1 MASAALST
9 KAVGSKVQL
18 KLNGVKKNFIVVHQ
32 GKPSGIYDASCDGTW
47 LLLED
52 IYETRQWHTS
62 SVNKLENST
71 IHNYLNS
78 TFLAKFDA
86 NIQAQIK
93 QVKLPYRQNG
103 GSGGTDR
110 NGANGLS
117 CKIFLLSGYEVG
129 WITSD
134 HGNFPVDG
142 ARLAYFESGTGTSA
156 NNKRIA
162 KLNGSATLWWLRSP
176 YTDNTYR
183 VWDVLSN
190 GGCHYYDATNTCGI
204 RPALVL
210 PSSLLVSDDGSVTTN
225 TAPTTPGTINVPGT
239 IQGGSTIEISWTA
252 STDAEKNLEGYI
264 VERSTNGGSS
274 WSQVY
279 QGAALKTT
287 NTVAAGTQTVMYRVK
302 AYDSD
307 GLASGYRTSSQ
318 ITVINNTAPTAPA
331 SITVPNTVYGGQ
343 SIVVTWGAATDPDGD
358 AMTYALERQVD
369 GGDWAQIYTGPNL
382 SFTDPITRGWT
393 SLAYR
398 VKAIDSRSASGPY
411 ATSPTRTVNN
421 NLAPTVTCSQTSG
434 TDLGLKNTGFSVDYS
449 VTDPDGDDVT
459 VTEAIDGA
467 TQRTFTATP
476 GQTYTFMVTGETFM
490 KVLNGDHALTITASD
505 GKMDTVHKLLFKK
518 EITTAMITLVDAV
531 PADARIAV
539 CVLSVNGSLP
549 ADAVLKVE
557 VTNNGLDDSPVWE
570 DCTADVKA
578 GANHVFTNETQ
589 LSGWAFNFKVTATR
603 GPSGEGGYINSVQGG
618 FQ

>member
-1 MASAALST
+1 MATVALGT

-18 KLNGVKKNFIVVHQ
+18 KLGGVKKNFIIVHK
-32 GKPSGIYDASCDGTW
+32 GKPSSLYDDSCNGVW
-47 LLLED
+47 LLQED
-52 IYETRQWHTS
+52 IQETRQWQSTN
-62 SVNKLENST
+62 VNKLESSE
-71 IHNYLNS
+71 IQAYLNS
-78 TFLAKFDA
+78 TYLALFDA

-93 QVKLPYRQNG
+93 QVKIPYRQNG

-110 NGANGLS
+110 SGANGLS
-117 CKIFLLSGYEVG
+117 CKIFLLSAREVG
-129 WITSD
+129 FSD
-134 HGNFPVDG
+134 TYIPNDG
-142 ARLAYFESGTGTSA
+142 AKLDYFNSGNGTDT
-156 NNKRIA
+156 KRVA
-162 KLNGSATLWWLRSP
+162 KYNGSATLWWLRSP
-176 YTDNTYR
+176 YTSNTVS
-183 VWDVLSN
+183 VWDVYSDGQCN
-190 GGCHYYDATNTCGI
+190 DSYANRTYGV

-210 PSSLLVSDDGSVTTN
+210 PTDLLVSDDGTVTTN

-252 STDAEKNLEGYI
+252 STDAENNLEGYI
-264 VERSTNGGSS
+264 VERSTNGGTS

-279 QGAALKTT
+279 QGSALKTT

-302 AYDSD
+302 SYDSD
-307 GLASGYRTSSQ
+307 GLSSSYRTSSQ
-318 ITVINNTAPTAPA
+318 ITVINNTAPSAPA

-358 AMTYALERQVD
+358 AVTYALERQID
-369 GGDWAQIYTGPNL
+369 GGDWAQIYTGSNL

-393 SLAYR
+393 SVAYR

-421 NLAPTVTCSQTSG
+421 NLAPTVVCSQTSG

-449 VTDPDGDDVT
+449 VTDPDGDEVT

-467 TQRTFTATP
+467 AQRTFKATP
-476 GQTYTFMVTGETFM
+476 GETYTFMVTGETFM
-490 KVLNGDHALTITASD
+490 KVLNGDHALTVTASD
-505 GKMDTVHKLLFKK
+505 GKAETVHKLLFKK

-589 LSGWAFNFKVTATR
+589 TNGWAFNFKVTATR

>member
-1 MASAALST
+1 MATVALGT

-18 KLNGVKKNFIVVHQ
+18 KLGGVKKNFIIVHK
-32 GKPSGIYDASCDGTW
+32 GKPSSLYDDSCNGVW
-47 LLLED
+47 LLQED
-52 IYETRQWHTS
+52 IQETRQWQSTN
-62 SVNKLENST
+62 VNKLESSE
-71 IHNYLNS
+71 IQAYLNS
-78 TFLAKFDA
+78 TYLALFDA

-93 QVKLPYRQNG
+93 QVKIPYRQNG

-110 NGANGLS
+110 SGANGLS
-117 CKIFLLSGYEVG
+117 CKIFLLSAREVG
-129 WITSD
+129 FSD
-134 HGNFPVDG
+134 TYIPNDG
-142 ARLAYFESGTGTSA
+142 AKLDYFNSGNGTDT
-156 NNKRIA
+156 KRVA
-162 KLNGSATLWWLRSP
+162 KYNGSATFWWLRSP
-176 YTDNTYR
+176 STRNASY
-183 VWDVLSN
+183 VWLVYSDGQYSN
-190 GGCHYYDATNTCGI
+190 GNANYTYGV

-210 PSSLLVSDDGSVTTN
+210 PTDLLVSDDGTVTTN

-252 STDAEKNLEGYI
+252 STDAENNLEGYI
-264 VERSTNGGSS
+264 VERSTNGGTS

-279 QGAALKTT
+279 QGSALKTT

-302 AYDSD
+302 SYDSD
-307 GLASGYRTSSQ
+307 GLSSSYRTSSQ
-318 ITVINNTAPTAPA
+318 ITVINNTAPSAPA

-358 AMTYALERQVD
+358 AVTYALERQID
-369 GGDWAQIYTGPNL
+369 GGDWAQIYTGSNL

-393 SLAYR
+393 SVAYR

-421 NLAPTVTCSQTSG
+421 NLAPTVVCSQTSG

-449 VTDPDGDDVT
+449 VTDPDGDEVT

-467 TQRTFTATP
+467 AQRTFKATP
-476 GQTYTFMVTGETFM
+476 GETYTFMVTGETFM
-490 KVLNGDHALTITASD
+490 KVLNGDHALTVTASD
-505 GKMDTVHKLLFKK
+505 GKAETVHKLLFKK

-589 LSGWAFNFKVTATR
+589 TNGWAFNFKVTATR

>member
-1 MASAALST
+1 MATVALGT

-18 KLNGVKKNFIVVHQ
+18 KLGGVKKNFIIVHK
-32 GKPSGIYDASCDGTW
+32 GKPSSLYDDSCNGVW
-47 LLLED
+47 LLQED
-52 IYETRQWHTS
+52 IQETRQWQSTN
-62 SVNKLENST
+62 VNKLESSE
-71 IHNYLNS
+71 IQAYLNS
-78 TFLAKFDA
+78 TYLALFDA

-93 QVKLPYRQNG
+93 QVKIPYRQNG

-110 NGANGLS
+110 SGANGLS
-117 CKIFLLSGYEVG
+117 CKIFLLSAREVG
-129 WITSD
+129 FSD
-134 HGNFPVDG
+134 TYIPNDG
-142 ARLAYFESGTGTSA
+142 AKLDYFNSGNGTDT
-156 NNKRIA
+156 KRVA
-162 KLNGSATLWWLRSP
+162 KYNGSAAVWWLRSP
-176 YTDNTYR
+176 HTNSTSLVWSVDSGGRYGSGYANNTSG
-183 VWDVLSN
+183 V
-190 GGCHYYDATNTCGI
+190 

-210 PSSLLVSDDGSVTTN
+210 PTDLLVSDDGTVTTN

-252 STDAEKNLEGYI
+252 STDAENNLEGYI
-264 VERSTNGGSS
+264 VERSTNGGTS

-279 QGAALKTT
+279 QGSALKTT

-302 AYDSD
+302 SYDSD
-307 GLASGYRTSSQ
+307 GLSSSYRTSSQ
-318 ITVINNTAPTAPA
+318 ITVINNTAPSAPA

-358 AMTYALERQVD
+358 AVTYALERQID
-369 GGDWAQIYTGPNL
+369 GGDWAQIYTGSNL

-393 SLAYR
+393 SVAYR

-421 NLAPTVTCSQTSG
+421 NLAPTVVCSQTSG

-449 VTDPDGDDVT
+449 VTDPDGDEVT

-467 TQRTFTATP
+467 AQRTFKATP
-476 GQTYTFMVTGETFM
+476 GETYTFMVTGETFM
-490 KVLNGDHALTITASD
+490 KVLNGDHALTVTASD
-505 GKMDTVHKLLFKK
+505 GKAETVHKLLFKK

-589 LSGWAFNFKVTATR
+589 TNGWAFNFKVTATR

>member
-1 MASAALST
+1 MATVALGT

-18 KLNGVKKNFIVVHQ
+18 KLGGVKKNFIIVHK
-32 GKPSGIYDASCDGTW
+32 GKPSSLYDDSCNGVW
-47 LLLED
+47 LLQED
-52 IYETRQWHTS
+52 IQETRQWQSTN
-62 SVNKLENST
+62 VNKLESSE
-71 IHNYLNS
+71 IQAYLNS
-78 TFLAKFDA
+78 TYLALFDA

-93 QVKLPYRQNG
+93 QVKIPYRQNG

-110 NGANGLS
+110 SGANGLS
-117 CKIFLLSGYEVG
+117 CKIFLLSAREVG
-129 WITSD
+129 FSD
-134 HGNFPVDG
+134 TYIPNDG
-142 ARLAYFESGTGTSA
+142 AKLDYFNSGNGTDT
-156 NNKRIA
+156 KRVA
-162 KLNGSATLWWLRSP
+162 KYNGSATYWWLRSP
-176 YTDNTYR
+176 STNYTNV
-183 VWDVLSN
+183 VWDVYSH
-190 GGCHYYDATNTCGI
+190 GQYYGNDATDTWGV

-210 PSSLLVSDDGSVTTN
+210 PTDLLVSDDGTVTTN

-252 STDAEKNLEGYI
+252 STDAENNLEGYI
-264 VERSTNGGSS
+264 VERSTNGGTS

-279 QGAALKTT
+279 QGSALKTT

-302 AYDSD
+302 SYDSD
-307 GLASGYRTSSQ
+307 GLSSSYRTSSQ

-358 AMTYALERQVD
+358 AMTYALERQID
-369 GGDWAQIYTGPNL
+369 GGDWAQIYTGSNL

-393 SLAYR
+393 SVAYR

-421 NLAPTVTCSQTSG
+421 NLAPTVVCSQTSG

-449 VTDPDGDDVT
+449 VTDPDGDEVT

-467 TQRTFTATP
+467 AQRTFKATP
-476 GQTYTFMVTGETFM
+476 GETYTFMVTGETFM
-490 KVLNGDHALTITASD
+490 KVLNGDHALTVTASD
-505 GKMDTVHKLLFKK
+505 GKAETVHKLLFKK

-589 LSGWAFNFKVTATR
+589 TNGWAFNFKVTATR

>member
-1 MASAALST
+1 MATVALGT

-18 KLNGVKKNFIVVHQ
+18 KLGGVKKNFIIVHK
-32 GKPSGIYDASCDGTW
+32 GKPSSLYDDSCNGVW
-47 LLLED
+47 LLQED
-52 IYETRQWHTS
+52 IQETRQWQSTN
-62 SVNKLENST
+62 VNKLESSE
-71 IHNYLNS
+71 IQAYLNS
-78 TFLAKFDA
+78 TYLALFDA

-93 QVKLPYRQNG
+93 QVKIPYRQNG

-110 NGANGLS
+110 SGANGLS
-117 CKIFLLSGYEVG
+117 CKIFLLSAREVG
-129 WITSD
+129 FSD
-134 HGNFPVDG
+134 TYIPNDG
-142 ARLAYFESGTGTSA
+142 AKLDYFNSGNGTDT
-156 NNKRIA
+156 KRVA
-162 KLNGSATLWWLRSP
+162 KYNGSATFWWLRSP
-176 YTDNTYR
+176 VTDNTYH
-183 VWDVLSN
+183 VWNVGSDGQYN
-190 GGCHYYDATNTCGI
+190 YYHANRTYGV

-210 PSSLLVSDDGSVTTN
+210 PTDLLVSDDGTVTTN

-252 STDAEKNLEGYI
+252 STDAENNLEGYI
-264 VERSTNGGSS
+264 VERSTNGGTS

-279 QGAALKTT
+279 QGSALKTT

-302 AYDSD
+302 SYDSD
-307 GLASGYRTSSQ
+307 GLSSSYRTSSQ
-318 ITVINNTAPTAPA
+318 ITVINNTAPSAPA

-358 AMTYALERQVD
+358 AVTYALERQID
-369 GGDWAQIYTGPNL
+369 GGDWAQIYTGSNL

-393 SLAYR
+393 SVAYR

-421 NLAPTVTCSQTSG
+421 NLAPTVVCSQTSG

-449 VTDPDGDDVT
+449 VTDPDGDEVT

-467 TQRTFTATP
+467 AQRTFKATP
-476 GQTYTFMVTGETFM
+476 GETYTFMVTGETFM
-490 KVLNGDHALTITASD
+490 KVLNGDHALTVTASD
-505 GKMDTVHKLLFKK
+505 GKAETVHKLLFKK

-539 CVLSVNGSLP
+539 CVLSVNGSIP
-549 ADAVLKVE
+549 ADANFEVK
-557 VTNNGLDDSPVWE
+557 VTNNGKDTTPTWE
-570 DCTADVKA
+570 DCTNAVKT
-578 GANHVFTNETQ
+578 GANHVFTNNTQ
-589 LSGWAFNFKVTATR
+589 TNGWAFNFKVTVSR
-603 GPSGEGGYINSVQGG
+603 GASGQGGYINSVQGG

>member
-1 MASAALST
+1 MATVALGT

-18 KLNGVKKNFIVVHQ
+18 KLGGVKKNFIIVHK
-32 GKPSGIYDASCDGTW
+32 GKPSSLYDDSCNGVW
-47 LLLED
+47 LLQED
-52 IYETRQWHTS
+52 IQETRQWQSTN
-62 SVNKLENST
+62 VNKLESSE
-71 IHNYLNS
+71 IQAYLNS
-78 TFLAKFDA
+78 TYLALFDA

-93 QVKLPYRQNG
+93 QVKIPYRQNG

-110 NGANGLS
+110 SGANGLS
-117 CKIFLLSGYEVG
+117 CKIFLLSAREVG
-129 WITSD
+129 FSD
-134 HGNFPVDG
+134 TYIPNDG
-142 ARLAYFESGTGTSA
+142 AKLDYFNSGNGTDT
-156 NNKRIA
+156 KRVA
-162 KLNGSATLWWLRSP
+162 KYNGSATIWWLRSP
-176 YTDNTYR
+176 YTNLTYF
-183 VWDVLSN
+183 VWLVYS
-190 GGCHYYDATNTCGI
+190 GGQYGNHDAYYTYGV

-210 PSSLLVSDDGSVTTN
+210 PTDLLVSDDGTVTTN

-252 STDAEKNLEGYI
+252 STDAENNLEGYI
-264 VERSTNGGSS
+264 VERSTNGGTS

-279 QGAALKTT
+279 QGSALKTT

-302 AYDSD
+302 SYDSD
-307 GLASGYRTSSQ
+307 GLSSSYRTSSQ
-318 ITVINNTAPTAPA
+318 ITVINNTAPSAPA

-358 AMTYALERQVD
+358 AVTYALERQID
-369 GGDWAQIYTGPNL
+369 GGDWAQIYTGSNL

-393 SLAYR
+393 SVAYR

-421 NLAPTVTCSQTSG
+421 NLAPTVVCSQTSG

-449 VTDPDGDDVT
+449 VTDPDGDEVT

-467 TQRTFTATP
+467 AQRTFKATP
-476 GQTYTFMVTGETFM
+476 GETYTFMVTGETFM
-490 KVLNGDHALTITASD
+490 KVLNGDHALTVTASD
-505 GKMDTVHKLLFKK
+505 GKAETVHKLLFKK

-589 LSGWAFNFKVTATR
+589 TNGWAFNFKVTATR

>member
-18 KLNGVKKNFIVVHQ
+18 KLGGVKKNFIIVHK
-32 GKPSGIYDASCDGTW
+32 GKPSSLYDDSCNGVW
-47 LLLED
+47 LLQED
-52 IYETRQWHTS
+52 IQETRQWQSTN
-62 SVNKLENST
+62 VNKLESSE
-71 IHNYLNS
+71 IQAYLNS
-78 TFLAKFDA
+78 TYLAMFDA

-93 QVKLPYRQNG
+93 QVKIPYRQNG

-110 NGANGLS
+110 SGANGLS
-117 CKIFLLSGYEVG
+117 CKIFLLSAREVG
-129 WITSD
+129 FSD
-134 HGNFPVDG
+134 TYIPNDG
-142 ARLAYFESGTGTSA
+142 AKLDYFNSGNGTDT
-156 NNKRIA
+156 KRVA
-162 KLNGSATLWWLRSP
+162 KYNGSATSWWLRSP
-176 YTDNTYR
+176 YTFSTILVWLVFSVGQYSNYNANNTY
-183 VWDVLSN
+183 
-190 GGCHYYDATNTCGI
+190 GI

-393 SLAYR
+393 SVAYR

>member
-1 MASAALST
+1 MATVALGT

-18 KLNGVKKNFIVVHQ
+18 KLGGVKKNFIIVHK
-32 GKPSGIYDASCDGTW
+32 GKPSSLYDDSCNGVW
-47 LLLED
+47 LLQED
-52 IYETRQWHTS
+52 IQETRQWQSTN
-62 SVNKLENST
+62 VNKLESSE
-71 IHNYLNS
+71 IQAYLNS
-78 TFLAKFDA
+78 TYLALFDA

-93 QVKLPYRQNG
+93 QVKIPYRQNG

-110 NGANGLS
+110 SGANGLS
-117 CKIFLLSGYEVG
+117 CKIFLLSAREVG
-129 WITSD
+129 FSD
-134 HGNFPVDG
+134 TYIPNDG
-142 ARLAYFESGTGTSA
+142 AKLDYFNSGNGTDT
-156 NNKRIA
+156 KRVA
-162 KLNGSATLWWLRSP
+162 KYNGSATYWWLRSP
-176 YTDNTYR
+176 HTLSTLN
-183 VWDVLSN
+183 VWDVNSDGQYN
-190 GGCHYYDATNTCGI
+190 FSSANNTYGV

-210 PSSLLVSDDGSVTTN
+210 PTDLLVSDDGTVTTN

-252 STDAEKNLEGYI
+252 STDAENNLEGYI
-264 VERSTNGGSS
+264 VERSTNGGTS

-279 QGAALKTT
+279 QGSALKTT

-302 AYDSD
+302 SYDSD
-307 GLASGYRTSSQ
+307 GLSSSYRTSSQ
-318 ITVINNTAPTAPA
+318 ITVINNTAPSAPA

-358 AMTYALERQVD
+358 AVTYALERQID
-369 GGDWAQIYTGPNL
+369 GGDWAQIYTGSNL

-393 SLAYR
+393 SVAYR

-421 NLAPTVTCSQTSG
+421 NLAPTVVCSQTSG

-449 VTDPDGDDVT
+449 VTDPDGDEVT

-467 TQRTFTATP
+467 AQRTFKATP
-476 GQTYTFMVTGETFM
+476 GETYTFMVTGETFM
-490 KVLNGDHALTITASD
+490 KVLNGDHALTVTASD
-505 GKMDTVHKLLFKK
+505 GKAETVHKLLFKK

-589 LSGWAFNFKVTATR
+589 TNGWAFNFKVTATR

>member
-1 MASAALST
+1 MASVALSS
-9 KAVGSKVQL
+9 KAVGSIVKIKV
-18 KLNGVKKNFIVVHQ
+18 NGTLRDFIVVQQ
-32 GKPSGIYDASCDGTW
+32 GKPSSIYDESCNGTW
-47 LLLED
+47 LLMKDL
-52 IYETRQWHTS
+52 YESRQWHS
-62 SVNKLENST
+62 SNVNDYANST
-71 IHNYLNS
+71 IHKWLNNE
-78 TFLAKFDA
+78 FLNLIDA
-86 NIQAQIK
+86 NIRAQIRQAK
-93 QVKLPYRQNG
+93 IPYRP
-103 GSGGTDR
+103 GSGTSMSV
-110 NGANGLS
+110 NSGANGLS
-117 CKIFLLSGYEVG
+117 AKIFLLSNIEVG
-129 WITSD
+129 GQTDWSYMP
-134 HGNFPVDG
+134 HDG
-142 ARLAYFESGTGTSA
+142 ARLAYFEYGTGTSA
-156 NNKRIA
+156 NNKRLA
-162 KLNGSATLWWLRSP
+162 YLNGSAAYWWLRSP
-176 YTDNTYR
+176 YTNSSHYAWH
-183 VWDVLSN
+183 VSSHGNSN
-190 GGCHYYDATNTCGI
+190 GTSVCSFSYGI
-204 RPALVL
+204 RPALIL
-210 PSSLLVSDDGSVTTN
+210 PSSLLVSDDGTVTTN

-302 AYDSD
+302 SYDSD
-307 GLASGYRTSSQ
+307 GLSSSYRTSSQ
-318 ITVINNTAPTAPA
+318 ITVINNTAPSAPA

-358 AMTYALERQVD
+358 AVTYALERQID

-421 NLAPTVTCSQTSG
+421 NLAPTVTCNQTSG

>member
-1 MASAALST
+1 MASVALST

-117 CKIFLLSGYEVG
+117 CKIFLLSGYECG
-129 WITSD
+129 WTTS
-134 HGNFPVDG
+134 NNPYFPVDG
-142 ARLAYFESGTGTSA
+142 AKLAYFEAGTGTSA

-162 KLNGSATLWWLRSP
+162 KLNGSATYWWLRSP
-176 YTDNTYR
+176 NTYNTNV
-183 VWDVLSN
+183 VWCVYSYGVYDLS
-190 GGCHYYDATNTCGI
+190 DATSTYGI

-302 AYDSD
+302 AYDSE
-307 GLASGYRTSSQ
+307 GLASAYKTSSQ
-318 ITVINNTAPTAPA
+318 VTVINNNAPTAPA

-421 NLAPTVTCSQTSG
+421 NLAPTVTCSQASG
-434 TDLGLKNTGFSVDYS
+434 TNLGTKNTGFSIDYS
-449 VTDPDGDDVT
+449 VSDPDGDTVT
-459 VTEAIDGA
+459 VKEAIDGEVK
-467 TQRTFTATP
+467 RTFTATP
-476 GQTYTFMVTGETFM
+476 GTTYTFQVTGETFM
-490 KVLNGDHALTITASD
+490 KVLNGDHTLTITAND
-505 GKMDTVHKLLFKK
+505 TKMDTVHKLLFKK
-518 EITTAMITLVDAV
+518 EITAAMITLTEPVE
-531 PADARIAV
+531 ADAKIAV
-539 CVLSVNGSLP
+539 CVLSVNGSIP
-549 ADAVLKVE
+549 ADANFEVK
-557 VTNNGLDDSPVWE
+557 VTNNGKDAAPVWE
-570 DCTADVKA
+570 DCTNAVKT
-578 GANHVFTNETQ
+578 GANHVFTNSTQ
-589 LSGWAFNFKVTATR
+589 TNGWAFNFKVTVSR
-603 GPSGEGGYINSVQGG
+603 GASGQGGYINSVQGG

>member
-1 MASAALST
+1 MATVALGT

-18 KLNGVKKNFIVVHQ
+18 KLGGVKKNFIIVHK
-32 GKPSGIYDASCDGTW
+32 GKPSSLYDDSCNGVW
-47 LLLED
+47 LLQED
-52 IYETRQWHTS
+52 IQETRQWQSTN
-62 SVNKLENST
+62 VNKLESSE
-71 IHNYLNS
+71 IQAYLNS
-78 TFLAKFDA
+78 TYLALFDA

-93 QVKLPYRQNG
+93 QVKIPYRQNG

-110 NGANGLS
+110 SGANGLS
-117 CKIFLLSGYEVG
+117 CKIFLLSAREVG
-129 WITSD
+129 FSD
-134 HGNFPVDG
+134 TYIPNDG
-142 ARLAYFESGTGTSA
+142 AKLDYFNSGNGTDT
-156 NNKRIA
+156 KRVA
-162 KLNGSATLWWLRSP
+162 KYNGSATNWWLRSP
-176 YTDNTYR
+176 GAYHTGSVWLVYSDGQYNHNGANLTYG
-183 VWDVLSN
+183 V
-190 GGCHYYDATNTCGI
+190 

-210 PSSLLVSDDGSVTTN
+210 PTDLLVSDDGTVTTN

-252 STDAEKNLEGYI
+252 STDAENNLEGYI
-264 VERSTNGGSS
+264 VERSTNGGTS

-279 QGAALKTT
+279 QGSALKTT

-302 AYDSD
+302 SYDSD
-307 GLASGYRTSSQ
+307 GLSSSYRTSSQ
-318 ITVINNTAPTAPA
+318 ITVINNTAPSAPA

-358 AMTYALERQVD
+358 AVTYALERQID
-369 GGDWAQIYTGPNL
+369 GGDWAQIYTGSNL

-393 SLAYR
+393 SVAYR

-421 NLAPTVTCSQTSG
+421 NLAPTVVCSQTSG

-449 VTDPDGDDVT
+449 VTDPDGDEVT

-467 TQRTFTATP
+467 AQRTFKATP
-476 GQTYTFMVTGETFM
+476 GETYTFMVTGETFM
-490 KVLNGDHALTITASD
+490 KVLNGDHALTVTASD
-505 GKMDTVHKLLFKK
+505 GKAETVHKLLFKK

-589 LSGWAFNFKVTATR
+589 TNGWAFNFKVTATR

>member
-1 MASAALST
+1 MATVALGT

-18 KLNGVKKNFIVVHQ
+18 KLGGVKKNFIIVHK
-32 GKPSGIYDASCDGTW
+32 GKPSSLYDDSCNGVW
-47 LLLED
+47 LLQED
-52 IYETRQWHTS
+52 IQETRQWQSTN
-62 SVNKLENST
+62 VNKLESSE
-71 IHNYLNS
+71 IQAYLNS
-78 TFLAKFDA
+78 TYLALFDA

-93 QVKLPYRQNG
+93 QVKIPYRQNG

-110 NGANGLS
+110 SGANGLS
-117 CKIFLLSGYEVG
+117 CKIFLLSAREVG
-129 WITSD
+129 FSD
-134 HGNFPVDG
+134 TYIPNDG
-142 ARLAYFESGTGTSA
+142 AKLDYFNSGNGTDT
-156 NNKRIA
+156 KRVA
-162 KLNGSATLWWLRSP
+162 KYNGSATIWWLRSP
-176 YTDNTYR
+176 YTYNTSH
-183 VWDVLSN
+183 VWYVDSD
-190 GGCHYYDATNTCGI
+190 GRYDCGYANVSYGV

-210 PSSLLVSDDGSVTTN
+210 PTDLLVSDDGTVTTN

-252 STDAEKNLEGYI
+252 STDAENNLEGYI
-264 VERSTNGGSS
+264 VERSTNGGTS

-279 QGAALKTT
+279 QGSALKTT

-302 AYDSD
+302 SYDSD
-307 GLASGYRTSSQ
+307 GLSSSYRTSSQ
-318 ITVINNTAPTAPA
+318 ITVINNTAPSAPA

-358 AMTYALERQVD
+358 AVTYALERQID
-369 GGDWAQIYTGPNL
+369 GGDWAQIYTGSNL

-393 SLAYR
+393 SVAYR

-421 NLAPTVTCSQTSG
+421 NLAPTVVCSQTSG

-449 VTDPDGDDVT
+449 VTDPDGDEVT
-459 VTEAIDGA
+459 VTEAIDRA
-467 TQRTFTATP
+467 AQRTFKATP
-476 GQTYTFMVTGETFM
+476 GETYTFMVTGETFM
-490 KVLNGDHALTITASD
+490 KVLNGDHALTVTASD
-505 GKMDTVHKLLFKK
+505 GKAETVHKLLFKK

-589 LSGWAFNFKVTATR
+589 TNGWAFNFKVTATR

>member
-1 MASAALST
+1 MATVALGT

-18 KLNGVKKNFIVVHQ
+18 KLGGVKKNFIIVHK
-32 GKPSGIYDASCDGTW
+32 GKPSSLYDDSCNGVW
-47 LLLED
+47 LLQED
-52 IYETRQWHTS
+52 IQETRQWQSTN
-62 SVNKLENST
+62 VNKLESSE
-71 IHNYLNS
+71 IQAYLNS
-78 TFLAKFDA
+78 TYLALFDA

-93 QVKLPYRQNG
+93 QVKIPYRQNG

-110 NGANGLS
+110 SGANGLS
-117 CKIFLLSGYEVG
+117 CKIFLLSAREVG
-129 WITSD
+129 FSD
-134 HGNFPVDG
+134 TYIPNDG
-142 ARLAYFESGTGTSA
+142 AKLDYFNSGNGTDT
-156 NNKRIA
+156 KRVA
-162 KLNGSATLWWLRSP
+162 KYNGSAALWWLRSP
-176 YTDNTYR
+176 NTYNTGN
-183 VWDVLSN
+183 VWYVHSD
-190 GGCHYYDATNTCGI
+190 GQYYNIYANNTYGV

-210 PSSLLVSDDGSVTTN
+210 PTDLLVSDDGTVTTN

-252 STDAEKNLEGYI
+252 STDAENNLEGYI
-264 VERSTNGGSS
+264 VERSTNGGTS

-279 QGAALKTT
+279 QGSALKTT

-302 AYDSD
+302 SYDSD
-307 GLASGYRTSSQ
+307 GLSSSYRTSSQ
-318 ITVINNTAPTAPA
+318 ITVINNTAPSAPA

-358 AMTYALERQVD
+358 AVTYALERQID
-369 GGDWAQIYTGPNL
+369 GGDWAQIYTGSNL

-393 SLAYR
+393 SVAYR

-421 NLAPTVTCSQTSG
+421 NLAPTVVCSQTSG

-449 VTDPDGDDVT
+449 VTDPDGDEVT
-459 VTEAIDGA
+459 VTEAIDRA
-467 TQRTFTATP
+467 AQRTFKATP
-476 GQTYTFMVTGETFM
+476 GETYTFMVTGETFM
-490 KVLNGDHALTITASD
+490 KVLNGDHALTVTASD
-505 GKMDTVHKLLFKK
+505 GKAETVHKLLFKK

-589 LSGWAFNFKVTATR
+589 TNGWAFNFKVTATR

>member
-1 MASAALST
+1 MATVALGT

-18 KLNGVKKNFIVVHQ
+18 KLGGVKKNFIIVHK
-32 GKPSGIYDASCDGTW
+32 GKPSSLYDDSCNGVW
-47 LLLED
+47 LLQED
-52 IYETRQWHTS
+52 IQETRQWQSTN
-62 SVNKLENST
+62 VNKLESSE
-71 IHNYLNS
+71 IQAYLNS
-78 TFLAKFDA
+78 TYLALFDA

-93 QVKLPYRQNG
+93 QVKIPYRQNG

-110 NGANGLS
+110 SGANGLS
-117 CKIFLLSGYEVG
+117 CKIFLLSAREVG
-129 WITSD
+129 FSD
-134 HGNFPVDG
+134 TYIPNDG
-142 ARLAYFESGTGTSA
+142 AKLDYFNSGNGTDT
-156 NNKRIA
+156 KRVA
-162 KLNGSATLWWLRSP
+162 KYNGSATGWWLRSP
-176 YTDNTYR
+176 YTYYTGYVWNVYSDGQYGSSYANLTYG
-183 VWDVLSN
+183 V
-190 GGCHYYDATNTCGI
+190 

-210 PSSLLVSDDGSVTTN
+210 PTDLLVSDDGTVTTN

-252 STDAEKNLEGYI
+252 STDAENNLEGYI
-264 VERSTNGGSS
+264 VERSTNGGTS

-279 QGAALKTT
+279 QGSALKTT

-302 AYDSD
+302 SYDSD
-307 GLASGYRTSSQ
+307 GLSSSYRTSSQ
-318 ITVINNTAPTAPA
+318 ITVINNTAPSAPA

-358 AMTYALERQVD
+358 AVTYALERQID
-369 GGDWAQIYTGPNL
+369 GGDWAQIYTGSNL

-393 SLAYR
+393 SVAYR

-421 NLAPTVTCSQTSG
+421 NLAPTVVCSQTSG

-449 VTDPDGDDVT
+449 VTDPDGDEVT

-467 TQRTFTATP
+467 AQRTFKATP
-476 GQTYTFMVTGETFM
+476 GETYTFMVTGETFM
-490 KVLNGDHALTITASD
+490 KVLNGDHALTVTASD
-505 GKMDTVHKLLFKK
+505 GKAETVHKLLFKK

-589 LSGWAFNFKVTATR
+589 TNGWAFNFKVTATR

>member
-1 MASAALST
+1 MATVALGT

-18 KLNGVKKNFIVVHQ
+18 KLGGVKKNFIIVHK
-32 GKPSGIYDASCDGTW
+32 GKPSSLYDDSCNGVW
-47 LLLED
+47 LLQED
-52 IYETRQWHTS
+52 IQETRQWQSTN
-62 SVNKLENST
+62 VNKLESSE
-71 IHNYLNS
+71 IQAYLNS
-78 TFLAKFDA
+78 TYLALFDA

-93 QVKLPYRQNG
+93 QVKIPYRQNG

-110 NGANGLS
+110 SGANGLS
-117 CKIFLLSGYEVG
+117 CKIFLLSAREVG
-129 WITSD
+129 FSD
-134 HGNFPVDG
+134 TYIPNDG
-142 ARLAYFESGTGTSA
+142 AKLDYFNSGNGTDT
-156 NNKRIA
+156 KRVA
-162 KLNGSATLWWLRSP
+162 KYNGSATVWWLRSP
-176 YTDNTYR
+176 HTNHTGD
-183 VWDVLSN
+183 VWYVNSGGQFNN
-190 GGCHYYDATNTCGI
+190 GYADFTCGV

-210 PSSLLVSDDGSVTTN
+210 PTDLLVSDDGTVTTN

-252 STDAEKNLEGYI
+252 STDAENNLEGYI
-264 VERSTNGGSS
+264 VERSTNGGTS

-279 QGAALKTT
+279 QGSALKTT

-358 AMTYALERQVD
+358 AVTYALERQID
-369 GGDWAQIYTGPNL
+369 GGDWAQIYTGSNL

-393 SLAYR
+393 SVAYR

-421 NLAPTVTCSQTSG
+421 NLAPTVVCSQTSG

-449 VTDPDGDDVT
+449 VTDPDGDEVT

-467 TQRTFTATP
+467 AQRTFKATP
-476 GQTYTFMVTGETFM
+476 GETYTFMVTGETFM
-490 KVLNGDHALTITASD
+490 KVLNGDHALTVTASD
-505 GKMDTVHKLLFKK
+505 GKAETVHKLLFKK

-589 LSGWAFNFKVTATR
+589 TNGWAFNFKVTATR

>member
-1 MASAALST
+1 MATVALGT

-18 KLNGVKKNFIVVHQ
+18 KLGGVKKNFIIVHK
-32 GKPSGIYDASCDGTW
+32 GKPSSLYDDSCNGVW
-47 LLLED
+47 LLQED
-52 IYETRQWHTS
+52 IQETRQWQSTN
-62 SVNKLENST
+62 VNKLESSE
-71 IHNYLNS
+71 IQAYLNS
-78 TFLAKFDA
+78 TYLALFDA

-93 QVKLPYRQNG
+93 QVKIPYRQNG

-110 NGANGLS
+110 SGANGLS
-117 CKIFLLSGYEVG
+117 CKIFLLSAREVG
-129 WITSD
+129 FSD
-134 HGNFPVDG
+134 TYIPNDG
-142 ARLAYFESGTGTSA
+142 AKLDYFNSGNGTDT
-156 NNKRIA
+156 KRVA
-162 KLNGSATLWWLRSP
+162 KYNGSATFWWLRSP
-176 YTDNTYR
+176 HTGSTGY
-183 VWDVLSN
+183 VWNVGSDGQCSDGSANNAYGV
-190 GGCHYYDATNTCGI
+190 

-210 PSSLLVSDDGSVTTN
+210 PTDLLVSDDGTVTTN

-252 STDAEKNLEGYI
+252 STDAENNLEGYI
-264 VERSTNGGSS
+264 VERSTNGGTS

-279 QGAALKTT
+279 QGSALKTT

-302 AYDSD
+302 SYDSD
-307 GLASGYRTSSQ
+307 GLSSSYRTSSQ
-318 ITVINNTAPTAPA
+318 ITVINNTAPSAPA

-358 AMTYALERQVD
+358 AVTYALERQID
-369 GGDWAQIYTGPNL
+369 GGDWAQIYTGSNL

-393 SLAYR
+393 SVAYR

-421 NLAPTVTCSQTSG
+421 NLAPTVVCSQTSG

-449 VTDPDGDDVT
+449 VTDPDGDEVT

-467 TQRTFTATP
+467 AQRTFKATP
-476 GQTYTFMVTGETFM
+476 GETYTFMVTGETFM
-490 KVLNGDHALTITASD
+490 KVLNGDHALTVTASD
-505 GKMDTVHKLLFKK
+505 GKAETVHKLLFKK

-589 LSGWAFNFKVTATR
+589 TNGWAFNFKVTATR

>member
-1 MASAALST
+1 MATVALGT

-18 KLNGVKKNFIVVHQ
+18 KLGGVKKNFIIVHK
-32 GKPSGIYDASCDGTW
+32 GKPSSLYDDSCNGVW
-47 LLLED
+47 LLQED
-52 IYETRQWHTS
+52 IQETRQWQSTN
-62 SVNKLENST
+62 VNKLESSE
-71 IHNYLNS
+71 IQAYLNS
-78 TFLAKFDA
+78 TYLALFDA

-93 QVKLPYRQNG
+93 QGKIPYRQNG

-110 NGANGLS
+110 SGANGLS
-117 CKIFLLSGYEVG
+117 CKIFLLSAREVG
-129 WITSD
+129 FSD
-134 HGNFPVDG
+134 TYIPNDG
-142 ARLAYFESGTGTSA
+142 AKLDYFNSGNGTDT
-156 NNKRIA
+156 KRVA
-162 KLNGSATLWWLRSP
+162 KYNGSATYWWLRSP
-176 YTDNTYR
+176 STNYTNV
-183 VWDVLSN
+183 VWDVYSH
-190 GGCHYYDATNTCGI
+190 GQYYGNDATDTWGV

-210 PSSLLVSDDGSVTTN
+210 PTDLLVSDDGTVTTN

-252 STDAEKNLEGYI
+252 STDAENNLEGYI
-264 VERSTNGGSS
+264 VERSTNGGTS
-274 WSQVY
+274 WSQGY
-279 QGAALKTT
+279 QGSALKTT

-302 AYDSD
+302 SYDSD
-307 GLASGYRTSSQ
+307 GLSSSYRTSSQ

-358 AMTYALERQVD
+358 AMTYALERQID
-369 GGDWAQIYTGPNL
+369 GGDWAQIYTGSNL

-393 SLAYR
+393 SVAYR

-421 NLAPTVTCSQTSG
+421 NLAPTVVCSQTSG

-449 VTDPDGDDVT
+449 VTDPDGDEVT

-467 TQRTFTATP
+467 AQRTFKATP
-476 GQTYTFMVTGETFM
+476 GETYTFMVTGETFM
-490 KVLNGDHALTITASD
+490 KVLNGDHALTVTASD
-505 GKMDTVHKLLFKK
+505 GKAETVHKLLFKK

-589 LSGWAFNFKVTATR
+589 TNGWAFNFKVTATR

>member
-1 MASAALST
+1 MATVALGT

-18 KLNGVKKNFIVVHQ
+18 KLGGVKKNFIIVHK
-32 GKPSGIYDASCDGTW
+32 GKPSSLYDDSCNGVW
-47 LLLED
+47 LLQED
-52 IYETRQWHTS
+52 IQETRQWQSTN
-62 SVNKLENST
+62 VNKLESSE
-71 IHNYLNS
+71 IQAYLNS
-78 TFLAKFDA
+78 TYLALFDA

-93 QVKLPYRQNG
+93 QVKIPYRQNG

-110 NGANGLS
+110 SGANGLS
-117 CKIFLLSGYEVG
+117 CKIFLLSAREVG
-129 WITSD
+129 FSD
-134 HGNFPVDG
+134 TYIPNDG
-142 ARLAYFESGTGTSA
+142 AKLDYFNSGNGTDT
-156 NNKRIA
+156 KRVA
-162 KLNGSATLWWLRSP
+162 KYNGSATLWWLRSP
-176 YTDNTYR
+176 YTVNTNY
-183 VWDVLSN
+183 VWYVNSD
-190 GGCHYYDATNTCGI
+190 GQYYCNSADNTCGV

-210 PSSLLVSDDGSVTTN
+210 PTDLLVSDDGTVTTN

-252 STDAEKNLEGYI
+252 STDAENNLEGYI
-264 VERSTNGGSS
+264 VERSTNGGTS

-279 QGAALKTT
+279 QGSALKTT

-302 AYDSD
+302 SYDSD
-307 GLASGYRTSSQ
+307 GLSSSYRTSSQ
-318 ITVINNTAPTAPA
+318 ITVINNTAPSAPA

-358 AMTYALERQVD
+358 AVTYALERQID
-369 GGDWAQIYTGPNL
+369 GGDWAQIYTGSNL

-393 SLAYR
+393 SVAYR

-421 NLAPTVTCSQTSG
+421 NLAPTVVCSQTSG

-449 VTDPDGDDVT
+449 VTDPDGDEVT

-467 TQRTFTATP
+467 AQRTFKATP
-476 GQTYTFMVTGETFM
+476 GETYTFMVTGETFM
-490 KVLNGDHALTITASD
+490 KVLNGDHALTVTASD
-505 GKMDTVHKLLFKK
+505 GKAETVHKLLFKK

-589 LSGWAFNFKVTATR
+589 TNGWAFNFKVTATR

>member
-1 MASAALST
+1 MATVALGT

-18 KLNGVKKNFIVVHQ
+18 KLGGVKKNFIIVHK
-32 GKPSGIYDASCDGTW
+32 GKPSSLYDDSCNGVW
-47 LLLED
+47 LLQED
-52 IYETRQWHTS
+52 IQETRQWQSTN
-62 SVNKLENST
+62 VNKLESSE
-71 IHNYLNS
+71 IQAYLNS
-78 TFLAKFDA
+78 TYLALFDA

-93 QVKLPYRQNG
+93 QVKIPYRQNG

-110 NGANGLS
+110 SGANGLS
-117 CKIFLLSGYEVG
+117 CKIFLLSAREVG
-129 WITSD
+129 FSD
-134 HGNFPVDG
+134 TYIPNDG
-142 ARLAYFESGTGTSA
+142 AKLDYFNSGNGTDT
-156 NNKRIA
+156 KRVA
-162 KLNGSATLWWLRSP
+162 KYNGSATIWWLRSP
-176 YTDNTYR
+176 YTNYTYY
-183 VWDVLSN
+183 VWNVYSDGQYN
-190 GGCHYYDATNTCGI
+190 YYYARHTCGV

-210 PSSLLVSDDGSVTTN
+210 PTDLLVSDDGTVTTN

-252 STDAEKNLEGYI
+252 STDAENNLEGYI
-264 VERSTNGGSS
+264 VERSTNGGTS

-279 QGAALKTT
+279 QGSALKTT

-302 AYDSD
+302 SYDSD
-307 GLASGYRTSSQ
+307 GLSSSYRTSSQ
-318 ITVINNTAPTAPA
+318 ITVINNTAPSAPA

-358 AMTYALERQVD
+358 AVTYALERQID
-369 GGDWAQIYTGPNL
+369 GGDWAQIYTGSNL

-393 SLAYR
+393 SVAYR

-421 NLAPTVTCSQTSG
+421 NLAPTVVCSQTSG

-449 VTDPDGDDVT
+449 VTDPDGDEVT

-467 TQRTFTATP
+467 AQRTFKATP
-476 GQTYTFMVTGETFM
+476 GETYTFMVTGETFM
-490 KVLNGDHALTITASD
+490 KVLNGDHALTVTASD
-505 GKMDTVHKLLFKK
+505 GKAETVHKLLFKK

-589 LSGWAFNFKVTATR
+589 TNGWAFNFKVTATR

>member
-1 MASAALST
+1 MATVALGT

-18 KLNGVKKNFIVVHQ
+18 KLGGVKKNFIIVHK
-32 GKPSGIYDASCDGTW
+32 GKPSSLYDDSCNGVW
-47 LLLED
+47 LLQED
-52 IYETRQWHTS
+52 IQETRQWQSTN
-62 SVNKLENST
+62 VNKLESSE
-71 IHNYLNS
+71 IQAYLNS
-78 TFLAKFDA
+78 TYLALFDA

-93 QVKLPYRQNG
+93 QVKIPYRQNG

-110 NGANGLS
+110 SGANGLS
-117 CKIFLLSGYEVG
+117 CKIFLLSAREVG
-129 WITSD
+129 FSD
-134 HGNFPVDG
+134 TYIPNDG
-142 ARLAYFESGTGTSA
+142 AKLDYFNSGNGTDT
-156 NNKRIA
+156 KRVA
-162 KLNGSATLWWLRSP
+162 KYNGSATFWWLRSP
-176 YTDNTYR
+176 NTYNTHS
-183 VWDVLSN
+183 VWGVFSDGQYGGSN
-190 GGCHYYDATNTCGI
+190 ANGTCGV

-210 PSSLLVSDDGSVTTN
+210 PTDLLVSDDGTVTTN

-252 STDAEKNLEGYI
+252 STDAENNLEGYI
-264 VERSTNGGSS
+264 VERSTNGGTS

-279 QGAALKTT
+279 QGSALKTT

-302 AYDSD
+302 SYDSD
-307 GLASGYRTSSQ
+307 GLSSSYRTSSQ
-318 ITVINNTAPTAPA
+318 ITVINNTAPSAPA

-358 AMTYALERQVD
+358 AVTYALERQID
-369 GGDWAQIYTGPNL
+369 GGDWAQIYTGSNL

-393 SLAYR
+393 SVAYR

-421 NLAPTVTCSQTSG
+421 NLAPTVVCSQTSG

-449 VTDPDGDDVT
+449 VTDPDGDEVT

-467 TQRTFTATP
+467 AQRTFKATP
-476 GQTYTFMVTGETFM
+476 GETYTFMVTGETFM
-490 KVLNGDHALTITASD
+490 KVLNGDHALTVTASD
-505 GKMDTVHKLLFKK
+505 GKAETVHKLLFKK

-589 LSGWAFNFKVTATR
+589 TNGWAFNFKVTATR

>member
-1 MASAALST
+1 MATVALGT

-18 KLNGVKKNFIVVHQ
+18 KLGGVKKNFIIVHK
-32 GKPSGIYDASCDGTW
+32 GKPSSLYDDSCNGVW
-47 LLLED
+47 LLQED
-52 IYETRQWHTS
+52 IQETRQWQSTN
-62 SVNKLENST
+62 VNKLESSE
-71 IHNYLNS
+71 IQAYLNS
-78 TFLAKFDA
+78 TYLALFDA

-93 QVKLPYRQNG
+93 QVKIPYRQNG

-110 NGANGLS
+110 SGANGLS
-117 CKIFLLSGYEVG
+117 CKIFLLSAREVG
-129 WITSD
+129 FSD
-134 HGNFPVDG
+134 TYIPNDG
-142 ARLAYFESGTGTSA
+142 AKLDYFNSGNGTDT
-156 NNKRIA
+156 KRVA
-162 KLNGSATLWWLRSP
+162 KYNGSATHWWLRSP
-176 YTDNTYR
+176 NTNHTSSVWNVNSGGRYHNHSASNTYG
-183 VWDVLSN
+183 V
-190 GGCHYYDATNTCGI
+190 

-210 PSSLLVSDDGSVTTN
+210 PTDLLVSDDGTVTTN

-252 STDAEKNLEGYI
+252 STDAENNLEGYI
-264 VERSTNGGSS
+264 VERSTNGGTS

-279 QGAALKTT
+279 QGSALKTT

-302 AYDSD
+302 SYDSD
-307 GLASGYRTSSQ
+307 GLSSSYRTSSQ
-318 ITVINNTAPTAPA
+318 ITVINNTAPSAPA

-358 AMTYALERQVD
+358 AVTYALERQID
-369 GGDWAQIYTGPNL
+369 GGDWAQIYTGSNL

-393 SLAYR
+393 SVAYR

-421 NLAPTVTCSQTSG
+421 NLAPTVVCSQTSG

-449 VTDPDGDDVT
+449 VTDPDGDEVT

-467 TQRTFTATP
+467 AQRTFKATP
-476 GQTYTFMVTGETFM
+476 GETYTFMVTGETFM
-490 KVLNGDHALTITASD
+490 KVLNGDHALTVTASD
-505 GKMDTVHKLLFKK
+505 GKAETVHKLLFKK

-589 LSGWAFNFKVTATR
+589 TNGWAFNFKVTATR

>member
-1 MASAALST
+1 MATVALGT

-18 KLNGVKKNFIVVHQ
+18 KLGGVKKNFIIVHK
-32 GKPSGIYDASCDGTW
+32 GKPSSLYDDSCNGVW
-47 LLLED
+47 LLQED
-52 IYETRQWHTS
+52 IQETRQWQSTN
-62 SVNKLENST
+62 VNKLESSE
-71 IHNYLNS
+71 IQAYLNS
-78 TFLAKFDA
+78 TYLALFDA

-93 QVKLPYRQNG
+93 QVKIPYRQNG

-110 NGANGLS
+110 SGANGLS
-117 CKIFLLSGYEVG
+117 CKIFLLSAREVG
-129 WITSD
+129 FSD
-134 HGNFPVDG
+134 TYIPNDG
-142 ARLAYFESGTGTSA
+142 AKLDYFNSGNGTDT
-156 NNKRIA
+156 KRVA
-162 KLNGSATLWWLRSP
+162 KYNGSATHWWLRSP
-176 YTDNTYR
+176 YTDGTLGVWYVGSGGQYSYNRASSTYG
-183 VWDVLSN
+183 V
-190 GGCHYYDATNTCGI
+190 

-210 PSSLLVSDDGSVTTN
+210 PTDLLVSDDGTVTTN

-252 STDAEKNLEGYI
+252 STDAENNLEGYI
-264 VERSTNGGSS
+264 VERSTNGGTS

-279 QGAALKTT
+279 QGSALKTT

-302 AYDSD
+302 SYDSD
-307 GLASGYRTSSQ
+307 GLSSSYRTSSQ
-318 ITVINNTAPTAPA
+318 ITVINNTAPSAPA

-358 AMTYALERQVD
+358 AVTYALERQID
-369 GGDWAQIYTGPNL
+369 GGDWAQIYTGSNL

-393 SLAYR
+393 SVAYR

-421 NLAPTVTCSQTSG
+421 NLAPTVVCSQTSG

-449 VTDPDGDDVT
+449 VTDPDGDEVT

-467 TQRTFTATP
+467 AQRTFKATP
-476 GQTYTFMVTGETFM
+476 GETYTFMVTGETFM
-490 KVLNGDHALTITASD
+490 KVLNGDHALTVTASD
-505 GKMDTVHKLLFKK
+505 GKAETVHKLLFKK

-589 LSGWAFNFKVTATR
+589 TNGWAFNFKVTATR

>member
-1 MASAALST
+1 MATVALGT

-18 KLNGVKKNFIVVHQ
+18 KLGGVKKNFIIVHK
-32 GKPSGIYDASCDGTW
+32 GKPSSLYDDSCNGVW
-47 LLLED
+47 LLQED
-52 IYETRQWHTS
+52 IQETRQWQSTN
-62 SVNKLENST
+62 VNKLESSE
-71 IHNYLNS
+71 IQAYLNS
-78 TFLAKFDA
+78 TYLALFDA

-93 QVKLPYRQNG
+93 QVKIPYRQNG

-110 NGANGLS
+110 SGANGLS
-117 CKIFLLSGYEVG
+117 CKIFLLSAREVG
-129 WITSD
+129 FSD
-134 HGNFPVDG
+134 TYIPNDG
-142 ARLAYFESGTGTSA
+142 AKLDYFNSGNGTDT
-156 NNKRIA
+156 KRVA
-162 KLNGSATLWWLRSP
+162 KYNGSATNWWLRSP
-176 YTDNTYR
+176 DTRNTNFVWYVYSDGRYDYYNAKYTYG
-183 VWDVLSN
+183 V
-190 GGCHYYDATNTCGI
+190 

-210 PSSLLVSDDGSVTTN
+210 PTDLLVSDDGTVTTN

-252 STDAEKNLEGYI
+252 STDAENNLEGYI
-264 VERSTNGGSS
+264 VERSTNGGTS

-279 QGAALKTT
+279 QGSALKTT

-302 AYDSD
+302 SYDSD
-307 GLASGYRTSSQ
+307 GLSSSYRTSSQ
-318 ITVINNTAPTAPA
+318 ITVINNTAPSAPA

-358 AMTYALERQVD
+358 AVTYALERQID
-369 GGDWAQIYTGPNL
+369 GGDWAQIYTGSNL

-393 SLAYR
+393 SVAYR

-421 NLAPTVTCSQTSG
+421 NLAPTVVCSQTSG

-449 VTDPDGDDVT
+449 VTDPDGDEVT

-467 TQRTFTATP
+467 AQRTFKATP
-476 GQTYTFMVTGETFM
+476 GETYTFMVTGETFM
-490 KVLNGDHALTITASD
+490 KVLNGDHALTVTASD
-505 GKMDTVHKLLFKK
+505 GKAETVHKLLFKK

-589 LSGWAFNFKVTATR
+589 TNGWAFNFKVTATR

>member
-1 MASAALST
+1 MASVALSA
-9 KAVGSKVQL
+9 KAVGSTVKLKV
-18 KLNGVKKNFIVVHQ
+18 GGTARNFIVVHK
-32 GKPSGIYDASCDGTW
+32 GKPSAAYDASCDGVW
-47 LLLED
+47 LLMED
-52 IYETRQWHTS
+52 IYENRQWHS
-62 SVNKLENST
+62 SNVNDYANST
-71 IHNYLNS
+71 IKAYLNS
-78 TFLAKFDA
+78 TFLARFDA

-93 QVKLPYRQNG
+93 QVKIPYRP
-103 GSGGTDR
+103 GSGTSQTV
-110 NGANGLS
+110 NSGANGLS
-117 CKIFLLSGYEVG
+117 CKIFLLSDREVG
-129 WITSD
+129 YTQSNVNSYIV
-134 HGNFPVDG
+134 NDG
-142 ARLAYFESGTGTSA
+142 AKLDYFKDGNGTSE
-156 NNKRIA
+156 KIA
-162 KLNGSATLWWLRSP
+162 KLNGSASVWWLRSP
-176 YTDNTYR
+176 STGDTNG
-183 VWDVLSN
+183 VWSVGSD
-190 GGCHYYDATNTCGI
+190 GGYYYSGATNTYGI

>member
-1 MASAALST
+1 MATVALGT

-18 KLNGVKKNFIVVHQ
+18 KLGGVKKNFIIVHK
-32 GKPSGIYDASCDGTW
+32 GKPSSLYDDSCNGVW
-47 LLLED
+47 LLQED
-52 IYETRQWHTS
+52 IQETRQWQSTN
-62 SVNKLENST
+62 VNKLESSE
-71 IHNYLNS
+71 IQAYLNS
-78 TFLAKFDA
+78 TYLALFDA

-93 QVKLPYRQNG
+93 QVKIPYRQNG

-110 NGANGLS
+110 SGANGLS
-117 CKIFLLSGYEVG
+117 CKIFLLSAREVG
-129 WITSD
+129 FSD
-134 HGNFPVDG
+134 TYIPNDG
-142 ARLAYFESGTGTSA
+142 AKLDYFNSGNGTDT
-156 NNKRIA
+156 KRVA
-162 KLNGSATLWWLRSP
+162 KYNGSATLWWLRSP
-176 YTDNTYR
+176 YTSNARY
-183 VWDVLSN
+183 VWFVHSDGQYVSSN
-190 GGCHYYDATNTCGI
+190 ANNTCGV

-210 PSSLLVSDDGSVTTN
+210 PTDLLVSDDGTVTTN

-252 STDAEKNLEGYI
+252 STDAENNLEGYI
-264 VERSTNGGSS
+264 VERSTNGGTS

-279 QGAALKTT
+279 QGSALKTT

-302 AYDSD
+302 SYDSD
-307 GLASGYRTSSQ
+307 GLSSSYRTSSQ
-318 ITVINNTAPTAPA
+318 ITVINNTAPSAPA

-358 AMTYALERQVD
+358 AVTYALERQID
-369 GGDWAQIYTGPNL
+369 GGDWAQIYTGSNL

-393 SLAYR
+393 SVAYR

-421 NLAPTVTCSQTSG
+421 NLAPTVVCSQTSG

-449 VTDPDGDDVT
+449 VTDPDGDEVT

-467 TQRTFTATP
+467 AQRTFKATP
-476 GQTYTFMVTGETFM
+476 GETYTFMVTGETFM
-490 KVLNGDHALTITASD
+490 KVLNGDHALTVTASD
-505 GKMDTVHKLLFKK
+505 GKAETVHKLLFKK

-589 LSGWAFNFKVTATR
+589 TNGWAFNFKVTATR

>member
-52 IYETRQWHTS
+52 IYENRPWHSS
-62 SVNKLENST
+62 SVNKLESST

-117 CKIFLLSGYEVG
+117 CKIFLLSGYECG
-129 WITSD
+129 WTTS
-134 HGNFPVDG
+134 NNPYFPVDG
-142 ARLAYFESGTGTSA
+142 AKLAYFEAGTGTSA

-162 KLNGSATLWWLRSP
+162 KLNGSATSWWLRSP
-176 YTDNTYR
+176 STNHTSS
-183 VWDVLSN
+183 VWLVYSVGDCGN
-190 GGCHYYDATNTCGI
+190 YGATNTYGI

-225 TAPTTPGTINVPGT
+225 TAPTTPGSITVPQS
-239 IQGGSTIEISWTA
+239 IQGGSTITVSWTA
-252 STDAEKNLEGYI
+252 STDAENNLEGYI

-279 QGAALKTT
+279 QGNALSMT
-287 NTVAAGTQTVMYRVK
+287 NTVAAGTQSVMYRVK

-307 GLASGYRTSSQ
+307 GLYSGYKTSGQ
-318 ITVINNTAPTAPA
+318 VTVINNTAPSAPA

-343 SIVVTWGAATDPDGD
+343 SNIVTWGAATDPDGD
-358 AMTYALERQVD
+358 AVTYTLERQVD
-369 GGDWAQIYTGPNL
+369 GGDWAQIYTGSAL
-382 SFTDPITRGWT
+382 SYTDTVTRGWT
-393 SLAYR
+393 SVAYR
-398 VKAIDSRSASGPY
+398 VKAVDSRSASGPY

-421 NLAPTVTCSQTSG
+421 NLAPTVTCSQASG
-434 TDLGLKNTGFSVDYS
+434 TNLGTKNTGFSIDYS
-449 VTDPDGDDVT
+449 VSDPDGDTVT
-459 VTEAIDGA
+459 VKEAIDGEVK
-467 TQRTFTATP
+467 RTFTATP
-476 GQTYTFMVTGETFM
+476 GTTYTFQVTGETFM
-490 KVLNGDHALTITASD
+490 KVLNGDHTLTITAND
-505 GKMDTVHKLLFKK
+505 TKMDTVHKLLFKK
-518 EITTAMITLVDAV
+518 EITAAMITLTEPVE
-531 PADARIAV
+531 ADAKIAV
-539 CVLSVNGSLP
+539 CVLSVNGSIP
-549 ADAVLKVE
+549 ADANFKVE
-557 VTNNGLDDSPVWE
+557 VTNNGKDTTPTWE
-570 DCTADVKA
+570 DCTNAVKT
-578 GANHVFTNETQ
+578 GANHVFTNNTQ
-589 LSGWAFNFKVTATR
+589 TNGWAFNFKVTVSR
-603 GPSGEGGYINSVQGG
+603 GASGQGGYINSVQGG

>member
-1 MASAALST
+1 MATVALGT

-18 KLNGVKKNFIVVHQ
+18 KLGGVKKNFIIVHK
-32 GKPSGIYDASCDGTW
+32 GKPSSLYDDSCNGVW
-47 LLLED
+47 LLQED
-52 IYETRQWHTS
+52 IQETRQWQSTN
-62 SVNKLENST
+62 VNKLESSE
-71 IHNYLNS
+71 IQAYLNS
-78 TFLAKFDA
+78 TYLALFDA

-93 QVKLPYRQNG
+93 QVKIPYRQNG

-110 NGANGLS
+110 SGANGLS
-117 CKIFLLSGYEVG
+117 CKIFLLSAREVG
-129 WITSD
+129 FSD
-134 HGNFPVDG
+134 TYIPNDG
-142 ARLAYFESGTGTSA
+142 AKLDYFNSGNGTDT
-156 NNKRIA
+156 KRVA
-162 KLNGSATLWWLRSP
+162 KYNGSATYWWLRSP
-176 YTDNTYR
+176 GTYNTID
-183 VWDVLSN
+183 VWYVRSD
-190 GGCHYYDATNTCGI
+190 GQYYGNYANSTYGV

-210 PSSLLVSDDGSVTTN
+210 PTDLLVSDDGTVTTN

-252 STDAEKNLEGYI
+252 STDAENNLEGYI
-264 VERSTNGGSS
+264 VERSTNGGTS

-279 QGAALKTT
+279 QGSALKTT

-302 AYDSD
+302 SYDSD
-307 GLASGYRTSSQ
+307 GLSSSYRTSSQ
-318 ITVINNTAPTAPA
+318 ITVINNTAPSAPA

-358 AMTYALERQVD
+358 AVTYALERQID
-369 GGDWAQIYTGPNL
+369 GGDWAQIYTGSNL

-393 SLAYR
+393 SVAYR

-421 NLAPTVTCSQTSG
+421 NLAPTVVCSQTSG

-449 VTDPDGDDVT
+449 VTDPDGDEVT

-467 TQRTFTATP
+467 AQRTFKATP
-476 GQTYTFMVTGETFM
+476 GETYTFMVTGETFM
-490 KVLNGDHALTITASD
+490 KVLNGDHALTVTASD
-505 GKMDTVHKLLFKK
+505 GKAETVHKLLFKK

-589 LSGWAFNFKVTATR
+589 TNGWAFNFKVTATR

>member
-1 MASAALST
+1 MANVALGA

-18 KLNGVKKNFIVVHQ
+18 KLGGTKRNFIVVHQ
-32 GKPSGIYDASCDGTW
+32 GKPSSKYDDSCNGTW

-52 IYETRQWHTS
+52 VYENRQWHSS
-62 SVNKLENST
+62 SVNKLESST
-71 IHNYLNS
+71 IHSYLNS
-78 TFLAKFDA
+78 TFLGLFDKD
-86 NIQAQIK
+86 IQAQIK
-93 QVKLPYRQNG
+93 QVKLPYRKNG
-103 GSGGTDR
+103 GSGGTTQ
-110 NGANGLS
+110 NGANGLP
-117 CKIFLLSGYEVG
+117 CKIFLLSAPEVHYTHTYIDAG
-129 WITSD
+129 EGD
-134 HGNFPVDG
+134 
-142 ARLAYFESGTGTSA
+142 ALEYFKNCATTAADS
-156 NNKRIA
+156 KRIA
-162 KLNGSATLWWLRSP
+162 YLNGSATSWWLRSP
-176 YTDNTYR
+176 STGNTTGVWGVYT
-183 VWDVLSN
+183 
-190 GGCHYYDATNTCGI
+190 GGGYNYWDATSTYGI

-210 PSSLLVSDDGSVTTN
+210 PASLLVSDTGEVSTN

-252 STDAEKNLEGYI
+252 STDAENNLEGYI
-264 VERSTNGGSS
+264 VERSTNGGTS

-279 QGAALKTT
+279 QGSALKTT

-302 AYDSD
+302 SYDSD
-307 GLASGYRTSSQ
+307 GLSSGYRTSSQ
-318 ITVINNTAPTAPA
+318 ITVINNTAPAAPA

-358 AMTYALERQVD
+358 AVTYALERQID
-369 GGDWAQIYTGPNL
+369 GGDWAQIYTGSNL

-393 SLAYR
+393 SVAYR

-421 NLAPTVTCSQTSG
+421 NLAPTVVCSQTSG

-449 VTDPDGDDVT
+449 VTDPDGDEVT

-467 TQRTFTATP
+467 AQRTFKATP
-476 GQTYTFMVTGETFM
+476 GETYTFMVTGETFM
-490 KVLNGDHALTITASD
+490 KVLNGDHALTVTASD
-505 GKMDTVHKLLFKK
+505 GKAETVHKLLFKK

-589 LSGWAFNFKVTATR
+589 TNGWAFNFKVTATR

>member
-1 MASAALST
+1 MATVALGT

-18 KLNGVKKNFIVVHQ
+18 KLGGVKKNFIIVHK
-32 GKPSGIYDASCDGTW
+32 GKPSSLYDDSCNGVW
-47 LLLED
+47 LLQED
-52 IYETRQWHTS
+52 IQETRQWQSTN
-62 SVNKLENST
+62 VNKLESSE
-71 IHNYLNS
+71 IQAYLNS
-78 TFLAKFDA
+78 TYLALFDA

-93 QVKLPYRQNG
+93 QVKIPYRQNG

-110 NGANGLS
+110 SGANGLS
-117 CKIFLLSGYEVG
+117 CKIFLLSAREVG
-129 WITSD
+129 FSD
-134 HGNFPVDG
+134 TYIPNDG
-142 ARLAYFESGTGTSA
+142 AKLDYFNSGNGTDT
-156 NNKRIA
+156 KRVA
-162 KLNGSATLWWLRSP
+162 KYNGSATIWWLRSP
-176 YTDNTYR
+176 YTNYTYY
-183 VWDVLSN
+183 VWNVYSDGQYN
-190 GGCHYYDATNTCGI
+190 YYYARHTCGV

-210 PSSLLVSDDGSVTTN
+210 PTDLLVSDDGTVTTN

-252 STDAEKNLEGYI
+252 STDAENNLEGYI
-264 VERSTNGGSS
+264 VERSTNGGTS

-279 QGAALKTT
+279 QGSALKTT

-302 AYDSD
+302 SYDSD
-307 GLASGYRTSSQ
+307 GLSSSYRTSSQ
-318 ITVINNTAPTAPA
+318 ITVINNTAPSAPA

-358 AMTYALERQVD
+358 AVTYALERQID
-369 GGDWAQIYTGPNL
+369 GGDWAQIYTGSNL

-393 SLAYR
+393 SVAYR

-421 NLAPTVTCSQTSG
+421 NLAPTVVCSQTSG

-449 VTDPDGDDVT
+449 VTDPDGDEVT

-467 TQRTFTATP
+467 AQRTFKATP
-476 GQTYTFMVTGETFM
+476 GETYTFMVTGETFM
-490 KVLNGDHALTITASD
+490 KVLNGDHALTVTASD
-505 GKMDTVHKLLFKK
+505 GKAETVHKLLFKK

>member
-1 MASAALST
+1 MATVALGT

-18 KLNGVKKNFIVVHQ
+18 KLGGVKKNFIIVHK
-32 GKPSGIYDASCDGTW
+32 GKPSSLYDDSCNGVW
-47 LLLED
+47 LLQED
-52 IYETRQWHTS
+52 IQETRQWQSTN
-62 SVNKLENST
+62 VNKLESSE
-71 IHNYLNS
+71 IQAYLNS
-78 TFLAKFDA
+78 TYLALFDA

-93 QVKLPYRQNG
+93 QVKIPYRQNG

-110 NGANGLS
+110 SGANGLS
-117 CKIFLLSGYEVG
+117 CKIFLLSAREVG
-129 WITSD
+129 FSD
-134 HGNFPVDG
+134 TYIPNDG
-142 ARLAYFESGTGTSA
+142 AKLDYFNSGNGTDT
-156 NNKRIA
+156 KRVA
-162 KLNGSATLWWLRSP
+162 KYNGSATSWWLRSP
-176 YTDNTYR
+176 DTYNTYH
-183 VWDVLSN
+183 VWNVGSDGQYHNNSAN
-190 GGCHYYDATNTCGI
+190 YTCGV

-210 PSSLLVSDDGSVTTN
+210 PTDLLVSDDGTVTTN

-252 STDAEKNLEGYI
+252 STDAENNLEGYI
-264 VERSTNGGSS
+264 VERSTNGGTS

-279 QGAALKTT
+279 QGSALKTT

-302 AYDSD
+302 SYDSD
-307 GLASGYRTSSQ
+307 GLSSSYRTSSQ
-318 ITVINNTAPTAPA
+318 ITVINNTAPSAPA

-358 AMTYALERQVD
+358 AVTYALERQID
-369 GGDWAQIYTGPNL
+369 GGDWAQIYTGSNL

-393 SLAYR
+393 SVAYR

-421 NLAPTVTCSQTSG
+421 NLAPTVVCSQTSG

-449 VTDPDGDDVT
+449 VTDPDGDEVT

-467 TQRTFTATP
+467 AQRTFKATP
-476 GQTYTFMVTGETFM
+476 GETYTFMVTGETFM
-490 KVLNGDHALTITASD
+490 KVLNGDHALTVTASD
-505 GKMDTVHKLLFKK
+505 GKAETVHKLLFKK

-589 LSGWAFNFKVTATR
+589 TNGWAFNFKVTATR
-603 GPSGEGGYINSVQGG
+603 GPSGEGGYIHSVQGG